1 MSAISFFTDSI
12 DNQCKYTAFPC
23 KSQADFDNG
32 ECVTCHSPNG
42 CNRMGYYSS
51 TSRDQGDMYLNTQS
65 PVSTPYC
72 KQNYKVSLVS
82 TSSLTQARGKFTIFF
97 QTKNHISTT
106 GFKSFYLI
114 LFNALNLN
122 SLNLEILDDSATT
135 FKKGSEDTRFISL
148 NNPLDDGEL
157 LNVFISFTKSTSLL
171 SSWLYENKW
180 AFDRVEVFSGN

>member
-1 MSAISFFTDSI
+1 
-12 DNQCKYTAFPC
+12 
-23 KSQADFDNG
+23 
-32 ECVTCHSPNG
+32 
-42 CNRMGYYSS
+42 MGYYSS

-106 GFKSFYLI
+106 
-114 LFNALNLN
+114 
-122 SLNLEILDDSATT
+122 EILDDSATT

-180 AFDRVEVFSGN
+180 AFDRVEVFSADNQTLFKFCQSIPFIESGHSVLFKRC